1 MAGMIAMRFTQ
12 TAARSRSMM
21 LMLTTVEHVIIIAQ
35 VVGHAI
41 VEHALNAQ
49 QVRSIAM
56 ESAWTLKQI
65 PITVELVVIT
75 APAGGHAITE
85 NALNALQA
93 KRIVM
98 VMENA

>member
-1 MAGMIAMRFTQ
+1 
-12 TAARSRSMM
+12 
-21 LMLTTVEHVIIIAQ
+21 
-35 VVGHAI
+35 
-41 VEHALNAQ
+41 
-49 QVRSIAM
+49 M